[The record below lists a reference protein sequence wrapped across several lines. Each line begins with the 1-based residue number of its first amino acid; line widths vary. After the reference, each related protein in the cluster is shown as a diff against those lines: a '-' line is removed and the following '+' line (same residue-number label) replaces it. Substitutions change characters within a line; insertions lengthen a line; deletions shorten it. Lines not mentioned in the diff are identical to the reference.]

1 MPSRRVGL
9 GCVAAWLVCAL
20 AVRAEEPAT
29 KERPIVA
36 VFQLQD
42 KGKKLDAPTLD
53 QLTELLATALAE
65 GGVFRIVPPGDVR
78 RALVEKSKES
88 YKECYDQ
95 ACQIELGRELAAGK
109 SLSGSILRLEQS
121 CTVTLALYDLQ
132 SQTTDATAKETATG
146 CKVSELQA
154 ALEEAVAAL
163 RAFQQGGPAAG
174 APAAKPAEPAP
185 APLPALPAAPTEGA
199 AAPRP
204 AGEYLA
210 FAQEVGG
217 KRKESLEA
225 LRRLVEEHPE
235 GPRAL
240 DARLAYAQAL
250 LVGGWAAQ
258 ALETLRSVRTAQGF
272 DGWGGA
278 ALARYLMAVC
288 LAELGDTGM
297 ARVEL
302 MTVDQLLRG
311 GKVDK
316 KHREGLRRASS
327 RLLKKL
333 RADKRR

>member
-1 MPSRRVGL
+1 M
-9 GCVAAWLVCAL
+9 VAALLLCAL
-20 AVRAEEPAT
+20 GARAEEAAT

-42 KGKKLDAPTLD
+42 KGKKLDAATLD
-53 QLTELLATALAE
+53 QLTELLASALAE
-65 GGVFRIVPPGDVR
+65 GGVFRIVPPGDIR

-121 CTVTLALYDLQ
+121 CTVALALYDLQ
-132 SQTTDATAKETATG
+132 SQTTDVTARETTG

-154 ALEEAVAAL
+154 ALEKAVAAL
-163 RAFQQGGPAAG
+163 RAYQQGGPAAV
-174 APAAKPAEPAP
+174 APGP
-185 APLPALPAAPTEGA
+185 APLPALPPAPADGAAP
-199 AAPRP
+199 APP
-204 AGEYLA
+204 AGGYLA

-217 KRKESLEA
+217 KRKESLES
-225 LRRLVEEHPE
+225 LRRLVAEHPQ
-235 GPRAL
+235 GLPAL

-258 ALETLRSVRTAQGF
+258 ALEVLRSVRAASGF

-278 ALARYLMAVC
+278 ALARFLMAVC
-288 LAELGDTGM
+288 LAELGDPAM
-297 ARVEL
+297 ARIEL

-316 KHREGLRRASS
+316 KHREGLRRAAA
-327 RLLKKL
+327 RLQKKL
-333 RADKRR
+333 RSAKNR